1 HRRPRAVR
9 GRHARRAA
17 GPAAQRT
24 QRPAPSCAEAAHA
37 SPHRRR
43 GADGARRPRGGAHQ
57 GRALR
62 RAGARRDRVRALRP
76 RARGARLALHRPGA
90 GRPAPRMSG
99 AWSLRLRV
107 GARRLSA
114 LASVLPRSFP
124 AGHRADP
131 VLRRGPEAI
140 MHDPNRYF
148 TVEEANR
155 TLPLV
160 RRIVEDIVALYPAF
174 QEQLRSFQE
183 LAGTPLEPPVEER
196 LQQLRV
202 EIDRSAQQI
211 NGYIQELQQVGC
223 LFKGFDEGLVDFYSY
238 HEGRPIF
245 LCWKLGE
252 ERITHWHEL
261 DAGAA
266 GRQPLTP
273 EMVAGNGSA

>member
-1 HRRPRAVR
+1 
-9 GRHARRAA
+9 
-17 GPAAQRT
+17 
-24 QRPAPSCAEAAHA
+24 
-37 SPHRRR
+37 
-43 GADGARRPRGGAHQ
+43 
-57 GRALR
+57 
-62 RAGARRDRVRALRP
+62 
-76 RARGARLALHRPGA
+76 
-90 GRPAPRMSG
+90 
-99 AWSLRLRV
+99 
-107 GARRLSA
+107 
-114 LASVLPRSFP
+114 
-124 AGHRADP
+124 
-131 VLRRGPEAI
+131 

>member
-1 HRRPRAVR
+1 
-9 GRHARRAA
+9 
-17 GPAAQRT
+17 
-24 QRPAPSCAEAAHA
+24 
-37 SPHRRR
+37 
-43 GADGARRPRGGAHQ
+43 
-57 GRALR
+57 
-62 RAGARRDRVRALRP
+62 
-76 RARGARLALHRPGA
+76 
-90 GRPAPRMSG
+90 MN
-99 AWSLRLRV
+99 
-107 GARRLSA
+107 A

-160 RRIVEDIVALYPAF
+160 RRIVQDIVALYPAF

-183 LAGTPLEPPVEER
+183 LAGTPLEPAVEER
-196 LQQLRV
+196 LQELRI

-223 LFKGFDEGLVDFYSY
+223 LFKGFEEGLVDFYSF